1 MAVNLSHIDKLKD
14 LQTAMIVAKAYMN
27 GIAEA
32 CNDALD
38 TMDARISGYIYDGQ
52 TEDLSIP
59 SSFCAYAD
67 ENLTLY

>member
-1 MAVNLSHIDKLKD
+1 MAVNLNHIDKLKD
-14 LQTAMIVAKAYMN
+14 LQTSMTVAKAYMD

-38 TMDARISGYIYDGQ
+38 TMDARISGYAYDDQ

-59 SSFCAYAD
+59 SSFCTYAD
-67 ENLTLY
+67 ENLTLF